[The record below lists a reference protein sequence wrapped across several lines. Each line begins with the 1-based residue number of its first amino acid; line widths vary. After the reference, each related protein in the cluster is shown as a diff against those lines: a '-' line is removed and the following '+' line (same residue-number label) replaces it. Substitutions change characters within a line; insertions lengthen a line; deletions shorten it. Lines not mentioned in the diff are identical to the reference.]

1 MDQLANNALIAGILS
16 SILPIEDTSLKMQVG
31 LLGSQTINYLLSQY
45 NFNIFSYFKKKNT
58 KLIIQN
64 KYNDI
69 PNPIYYQL
77 EDYIINKYITEIKNL
92 QLIPKNGEIS
102 FSSLN
107 DGNKNLDDIYEK
119 DKIQLVLNN
128 NQDSSNKDKSKENNI
143 NSIEINAD
151 KIPLEKLKKY
161 VEYVCNL
168 NKPSSSIIS
177 IYKIKVTSYEKK
189 DIVDWESVYVK
200 TNKNYKNTIVSDE
213 INEKLFEDV
222 KKFLSNEEWYSNKGI
237 PYKKGYLLYGPPGTG
252 KTSIIKAIANTEKL
266 PIFNL
271 DLSSIKNNVQ
281 MLKLVTDIN
290 YLSKN
295 KKYIVSIE
303 DIDRCPLFSKS
314 WEDQRLLVGNTLTI
328 DCFLNVLDGIIET
341 HGRIIFLSANN
352 TDIFDR
358 IKDVLFRPGRID
370 QQLHINYCNPDQIN
384 KIISNFYE
392 IDKELVKN
400 KINIINQSI
409 FSNITPA
416 NVIKILQEHKNF
428 DELFNFL
435 NKGNDNFINTDENLN
450 NIKNNIKKTPI
461 QKLAEKKK
469 KIVCDLKKNRKDYS
483 NIDKRI
489 ESFNKQKNSL
499 EQKINQNNIDLD
511 KINTKI
517 KDFNIKNKKM
527 KK

>member
-1 MDQLANNALIAGILS
+1 M
-16 SILPIEDTSLKMQVG
+16 
-31 LLGSQTINYLLSQY
+31 
-45 NFNIFSYFKKKNT
+45 
-58 KLIIQN
+58 
-64 KYNDI
+64 
-69 PNPIYYQL
+69 
-77 EDYIINKYITEIKNL
+77 
-92 QLIPKNGEIS
+92 
-102 FSSLN
+102 
-107 DGNKNLDDIYEK
+107 
-119 DKIQLVLNN
+119 
-128 NQDSSNKDKSKENNI
+128 
-143 NSIEINAD
+143 
-151 KIPLEKLKKY
+151 
-161 VEYVCNL
+161 
-168 NKPSSSIIS
+168 
-177 IYKIKVTSYEKK
+177 
-189 DIVDWESVYVK
+189 
-200 TNKNYKNTIVSDE
+200 
-213 INEKLFEDV
+213 
-222 KKFLSNEEWYSNKGI
+222 
-237 PYKKGYLLYGPPGTG
+237 
-252 KTSIIKAIANTEKL
+252 
-266 PIFNL
+266 
-271 DLSSIKNNVQ
+271 NVQ
-281 MLKLVTDIN
+281 SPRRAWTSQVKLWQH
-290 YLSKN
+290 S
-295 KKYIVSIE
+295 
-303 DIDRCPLFSKS
+303 
-314 WEDQRLLVGNTLTI
+314 
-328 DCFLNVLDGIIET
+328 
-341 HGRIIFLSANN
+341 
-352 TDIFDR
+352 DIFDR